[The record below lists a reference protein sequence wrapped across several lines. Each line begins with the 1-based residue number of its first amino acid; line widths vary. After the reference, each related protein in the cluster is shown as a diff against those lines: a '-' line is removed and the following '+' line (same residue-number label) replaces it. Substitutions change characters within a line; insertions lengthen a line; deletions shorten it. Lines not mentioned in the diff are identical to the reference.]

1 MVRTAPCAVRARSSI
16 RALRVPRQWT
26 PASEKP
32 PFTRIAFS
40 VVRRAAEVA
49 LTRPADAAAAFSGTA
64 ITRTEPAADATTG
77 IARSTSKAATR
88 AARG

>member
-1 MVRTAPCAVRARSSI
+1 MRARISI
-16 RALRVPRQWT
+16 RALRVPRQCT

-32 PFTRIAFS
+32 PLTRIAFS

-49 LTRPADAAAAFSGTA
+49 LTRPRGRRDAAFSGTA